1 MSTVQTTGGTPL
13 VERSTTRKVI
23 GSLAILGTA
32 AAVAGLGTYGNFTD
46 STTPLNTTV
55 ETGALSINLAQPGGA
70 VAIPVSTT
78 GFVPGDS
85 MTRAVNLIN
94 DGGSALGSV
103 ALTAQVTSAANVLT
117 TDAVNGLQLSVKGC
131 SVAWTQGGTQTAPT
145 YTCAGSERSV
155 LTSAVANAGG
165 SVPLVNPASLA
176 AGGVDNLGFSI
187 SLPTS
192 ADNTFQGKSATL
204 SLTFTGV
211 QRAGTAR

>member
-1 MSTVQTTGGTPL
+1 MGTTDGSSSKAPL
-13 VERSTTRKVI
+13 VERSTARKLV

-55 ETGALSINLAQPGGA
+55 DTGTLSINLTQPGGA

-85 MTRAVNLIN
+85 MSRAVNLVN
-94 DGGSALGSV
+94 DGGAALGAVNV
-103 ALTAQVTSAANVLT
+103 ASTLTSPANVLT
-117 TDAVNGLQLSVKGC
+117 TDTVNGLQLSVKGC
-131 SVAWTQGGTQTAPT
+131 SVAWTQGGTPTAPT
-145 YTCAGSERSV
+145 YTCSGSKRTV
-155 LTSAVANAGG
+155 LTGALANSATLTG
-165 SVPLVNPASLA
+165 PASLA
-176 AGGVDNLGFSI
+176 AGGVDHLVFTV
-187 SLPTS
+187 SLPTT
-192 ADNTFQGKSATL
+192 AGNAFQGLNAGL